1 MDISYNFILHKQRNK
16 EVFDYI
22 KDQMF
27 WSARLYNQVLQIHNE
42 MYWNCSVSYNYQ
54 MMEKLVKQLV
64 VNNYFYRLKSGVAQQ
79 TIKEFKLNPKKFKG
93 VPRPPKFKGRYN
105 TCVTHMFV

>member
-1 MDISYNFILHKQRNK
+1 MDISYNFILRRQRNK

-42 MYWNCSVSYNYQ
+42 MYWNCSVTYNYQ

-64 VNNYFYRLKSGVAQQ
+64 VNN
-79 TIKEFKLNPKKFKG
+79 
-93 VPRPPKFKGRYN
+93 
-105 TCVTHMFV
+105 

>member
-1 MDISYNFILHKQRNK
+1 MNISYNFILHKQRNK
-16 EVFDYI
+16 EAFDYI

-64 VNNYFYRLKSGVAQQ
+64 VNN
-79 TIKEFKLNPKKFKG
+79 
-93 VPRPPKFKGRYN
+93 
-105 TCVTHMFV
+105 